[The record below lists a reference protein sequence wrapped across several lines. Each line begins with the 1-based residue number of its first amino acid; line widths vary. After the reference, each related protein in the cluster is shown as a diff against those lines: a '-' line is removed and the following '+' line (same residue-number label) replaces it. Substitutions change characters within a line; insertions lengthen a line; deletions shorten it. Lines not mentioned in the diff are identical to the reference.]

1 MIRQRHPNSPYV
13 KAVRPMEKADMEALR
28 QPSSRVRIARIS
40 DTHHIIA
47 RLIVSGLSLAEI
59 AEETGYSISRIS
71 VIKAAPAMQELIA
84 KYRADDH
91 DQWKEKRDNYYAYI
105 ESAGK
110 KSWRKIIEKLDADD
124 ENETSEIPFR
134 DLLKIADSSA
144 DRIGYHR
151 KSTKENINI
160 DFAARLEAAI
170 TRSNQTKFI
179 EQKS

>member
-1 MIRQRHPNSPYV
+1 MNTQRNPKTPYIKSVRSMV
-13 KAVRPMEKADMEALR
+13 KADIEYLR
-28 QPSSRVRIARIS
+28 QPSARVRIAKLS

-47 RLIVSGLSLAEI
+47 RLIVSGLTLTEI
-59 AEETGYSISRIS
+59 AAETGYSITRIS
-71 VIKAAPAMQELIA
+71 ILKQAPAMQELIA
-84 KYRADDH
+84 RYRADDH
-91 DQWKEKRDNYYAYI
+91 DQWKEKRDNYYAYV

-124 ENETSEIPFR
+124 ENEVSEIPFR

-144 DRIGYHR
+144 DRVGYHR

-170 TRSNQTKFI
+170 TKSNSVKLI
-179 EQKS
+179 DHES